1 MFFLLNIIILLQKSI
16 ISLSKNFSNKH
27 LLIIIIIFDLLAMK
41 LFPFSRIFKDK
52 FCEKYLANI
61 IFTRISREMLRV
73 PRLDVTYCNVTR
85 RKNSRSYYSRGE
97 ARQNKEIEEIPRAM
111 VRVS

>member
-1 MFFLLNIIILLQKSI
+1 
-16 ISLSKNFSNKH
+16 
-27 LLIIIIIFDLLAMK
+27 MK
-41 LFPFSRIFKDK
+41 LFPFSNFRTISEDK
-52 FCEKYLANI
+52 FCKKHLGIANI
-61 IFTRISREMLRV
+61 IFTSISCEILRA

-111 VRVS
+111 VRAS